1 MTTTPTIDQW
11 KRGLQ
16 IAEQIAALEAEMKAL
31 MGGAIGNAKHTAPAG
46 AKATATVVKKKGGMS
61 AAGRARIAAAQKLR
75 WSKIKKA
82 KASAPGATA
91 ATPNAPDAK
100 APAPK
105 TAAKKKRT
113 MSPEVKAKLAKAMKA
128 RWAAAKA
135 GKGPAPTARKKK

>member
-1 MTTTPTIDQW
+1 MSNTPTLDQW

-16 IAEQIAALEAEMKAL
+16 IAEQIAALEAELTAL
-31 MGGAIGNAKHTAPAG
+31 MGGVIGNAKQAAPAS
-46 AKATATVVKKKGGMS
+46 AKATAAVVKKGGMS

-82 KASAPGATA
+82 KASAPA
-91 ATPNAPDAK
+91 AKAAAPNAPDAK
-100 APAPK
+100 KSAPK

-113 MSPEVKAKLAKAMKA
+113 MSPEVKAKLATAMKA